1 VYESQ
6 DNSVHSEAHTEVQA
20 EATRPSERRRGF
32 SVQEQLRF
40 VVPLVVVWAFGFACL
55 AAVALSGD
63 VGELLLD
70 PTWIGG
76 AAWYAGVVSQFG
88 AIAWTTAAVA
98 AIFGGWIAKIGGRSD
113 ASKFLFVGAFATFAL
128 LADDLFGFHA
138 VLLPQQGVPKLIA
151 MLIVV
156 APAGL
161 WVLRFRRDIARTRYQ
176 VLVASVLANVV
187 SGVIDQALRPGR
199 YDFAVLFEDGAKFL
213 GALAWA
219 TYFGMTSRDIAR
231 SVLQM
236 ATSRNETTHRRP
248 ERPTERTAEEP
259 TEELT
264 AGELTTV
271 ELTTV

>member
-1 VYESQ
+1 VQQSQ
-6 DNSVHSEAHTEVQA
+6 DNSAHREVGA
-20 EATRPSERRRGF
+20 DATRPLERRRGF

-88 AIAWTTAAVA
+88 AIAWTTAGVA
-98 AIFGGWIAKIGGRSD
+98 AVFGGWIAKIAGRCD

-161 WVLRFRRDIARTRYQ
+161 WVLRFRHDIARTRYQ
-176 VLVASVLANVV
+176 VLIASVLANVV
-187 SGVIDQALRPGR
+187 SGVIDQAVRPGR

-236 ATSRNETTHRRP
+236 VTSRNESDRRST
-248 ERPTERTAEEP
+248 ERPTEDPTAELTAEP
-259 TEELT
+259 T

-271 ELTTV
+271 